1 MRQSAQVL
9 PSRLLILMLAL
20 AAIFLLFSSRVE
32 ADQPLTFDRYVVT
45 SGDTLWSIAESTVDD
60 GEDIRQVVSELKAL
74 NGLQGSR
81 IVPGQALIIPSD

>member
-32 ADQPLTFDRYVVT
+32 ADQPLTLDRYVVT
-45 SGDTLWSIAESTVDD
+45 SGDTLWSIAASTVDD
-60 GEDIRQVVSELKAL
+60 GEDIRQVVSELKEL

-81 IVPGQALIIPSD
+81 IVPGQALLIPSD